1 MPPCGDEQCYARDW
15 LREAPKLRSNAV
27 ARTGRLPI
35 YLLHTTQDAILL
47 VVTWLFLAG
56 FGPALRS
63 TAGLLRVDQ
72 FISVSVRLAESPT
85 GSGPGF
91 PSVPDTRLN

>member
-47 VVTWLFLAG
+47 VVTGYFWRGLGQRCEAPRDCCGLMTNLSRCRG
-56 FGPALRS
+56 GLRS
-63 TAGLLRVDQ
+63 PRRVQ
-72 FISVSVRLAESPT
+72 GR
-85 GSGPGF
+85 GF
-91 PSVPDTRLN
+91 QAFLIPE